1 MVCDGYDE
9 YDYYLLDVPANYG
22 VWARL
27 DWGADDGGGGPMYG
41 YNHMWFYMYTSTG
54 SYIYGST
61 STLRNPHAL
70 STNNSYTWISSL
82 SSASQV
88 VIQVRQYDSPED
100 WELNYTVE
108 YAMYDQ
114 TVEPTQSSSPDDAG
128 LGQDAGDST
137 MGLDALGIMSMNQT
151 FTGWAHD
158 NWDRYDHYEVY
169 LPNNYALQVD
179 LTHPEENWLY
189 LYIMYLSPTGYMY
202 SACYASSSTVQGQ
215 LSCSIGYTYGG
226 QSVFIRVYNTMGGG
240 DYDID
245 MTMITPDNE
254 PGAPHND
261 CGSGVDASDN
271 IYTNPGGNTWL
282 NDSTQIDAN
291 GDANDTG
298 GVCTGWKD
306 NQWDPNDYYNILVP
320 PGKYLSMNVT
330 WTANGYYLYTYLYK
344 CQVQTLPCGYPS
356 NPAYFVSQEY
366 SNTGETNSISGLW
379 VLTGGWLT
387 IGIYGYG
394 HMDFTYTM
402 DLQFLPLSELE
413 GGVQDDANSG
423 TDAGPGAGDA
433 VHVDDFN
440 NWTANDTLEFTG
452 WNHGSVDTTDR
463 YTFDVPANYGYEVCV
478 DHDGIQYYTS
488 GYNVWEI
495 VDIFGTGTMNIAY
508 GQPIYGVTPICWST
522 DSTGAYYGDA
532 VNMIG
537 VRNWAGYATGNEG
550 QDYNLSLIHI

>member
-1 MVCDGYDE
+1 M
-9 YDYYLLDVPANYG
+9 
-22 VWARL
+22 
-27 DWGADDGGGGPMYG
+27 
-41 YNHMWFYMYTSTG
+41 
-54 SYIYGST
+54 
-61 STLRNPHAL
+61 
-70 STNNSYTWISSL
+70 
-82 SSASQV
+82 
-88 VIQVRQYDSPED
+88 
-100 WELNYTVE
+100 
-108 YAMYDQ
+108 
-114 TVEPTQSSSPDDAG
+114 
-128 LGQDAGDST
+128 
-137 MGLDALGIMSMNQT
+137 
-151 FTGWAHD
+151 
-158 NWDRYDHYEVY
+158 
-169 LPNNYALQVD
+169 
-179 LTHPEENWLY
+179 
-189 LYIMYLSPTGYMY
+189 
-202 SACYASSSTVQGQ
+202 
-215 LSCSIGYTYGG
+215 
-226 QSVFIRVYNTMGGG
+226 
-240 DYDID
+240 
-245 MTMITPDNE
+245 
-254 PGAPHND
+254 
-261 CGSGVDASDN
+261 
-271 IYTNPGGNTWL
+271 
-282 NDSTQIDAN
+282 
-291 GDANDTG
+291 
-298 GVCTGWKD
+298 CTGWKD

-550 QDYNLSLIHI
+550 QDYNVTITFFSLDADGDGWYDTMENNCGTDPNDNTSVPQDTDADGICDLLDEDTDGDGVIDSEDSFPEDPDEWDDGDGDGIGDNLSLIHI